1 MNNSIVHQRE
11 ILAAVNHLI
20 HLRDDAKRRNNEETL
35 REYGLSGY
43 SLSELHV
50 IQCIGES
57 VLLNITNISQALG
70 MTKGAISKI
79 CAKLLQRSIVERL
92 KMVDNQK
99 ETYFSLTDEGKQIF
113 AAHEKLHQ
121 QAEAR
126 WLQMLENY
134 SPEELITI
142 KRFITDISHIMG
154 HSRS

>member
-1 MNNSIVHQRE
+1 MSNSTVYQRE

-20 HLRDDAKRRNNEETL
+20 QLRDGIKRGHNEETL

-57 VLLNITNISQALG
+57 VLLNITSISQALG

-79 CAKLLQRSIVERL
+79 CAKLLQRSIVEKL

-113 AAHEKLHQ
+113 SAHEKLHRQ
-121 QAEAR
+121 IEAR
-126 WLQMLENY
+126 WLQILENY
-134 SPEELITI
+134 SPEELMTI
-142 KRFITDISHIMG
+142 KRFIADISNIVG
-154 HSRS
+154 HSR

>member
-1 MNNSIVHQRE
+1 MSDSTVYQRK

-20 HLRDDAKRRNNEETL
+20 PLRDGIKRGHNEEVL

-57 VLLNITNISQALG
+57 VLLNITSISQALG

-79 CAKLLQRSIVERL
+79 CAKLLQRSIVEKL

-99 ETYFSLTDEGKQIF
+99 ETYFSFTDEGKLIF
-113 AAHEKLHQ
+113 SAHEKLHRQ
-121 QAEAR
+121 IEAR
-126 WLQMLENY
+126 WLRILENY
-134 SPEELITI
+134 SPEELMTI
-142 KRFITDISHIMG
+142 RRFIADISD
-154 HSRS
+154 HSR

>member
-1 MNNSIVHQRE
+1 MFNRKVCQCE

-20 HLRDDAKRRNNEETL
+20 HLRDSVKQGHDEETL
-35 REYGLSGY
+35 REYGISGY

-50 IQCIGES
+50 IQCIGAAG
-57 VLLNITNISQALG
+57 LLNITSISQAMK

-79 CAKLLQRSIVERL
+79 CAKLLQRSIVEKL

-99 ETYFSLTDEGKQIF
+99 ETYFSLSIKGKRIF

-121 QAEAR
+121 QAEAK

-134 SPEELITI
+134 SAEELLII
-142 KRFITDISHIMG
+142 KRFVVGVVGVVDHTQE
-154 HSRS
+154 

>member
-1 MNNSIVHQRE
+1 M
-11 ILAAVNHLI
+11 
-20 HLRDDAKRRNNEETL
+20 RRHNEEAL

-57 VLLNITNISQALG
+57 GLLNITSISQVMG

-79 CAKLLQRSIVERL
+79 CAKLFQRSIVEKL

-99 ETYFSLTDEGKQIF
+99 ETYFSLTDERKQIF

-126 WLQMLENY
+126 WLKLLENY
-134 SPEELITI
+134 SLAEWMTI
-142 KRFITDISHIMG
+142 KQFIADMAEPDKSQKPE
-154 HSRS
+154 

>member
-1 MNNSIVHQRE
+1 MSSSIVHQRE
-11 ILAAVNHLI
+11 ILAVVNHLI
-20 HLRDDAKRRNNEETL
+20 HLRDGTKGRSNEKTL
-35 REYGLSGY
+35 SEYGLSGY

-50 IQCIGES
+50 IQCIGKS
-57 VLLNITNISQALG
+57 VLLNITSISQALG

-79 CAKLLQRSIVERL
+79 CAKLLQRSIVEKL

-113 AAHEKLHQ
+113 ATHEKLHQ

-126 WLQMLENY
+126 WLQILENY

-142 KRFITDISHIMG
+142 KRFIADIVDHI
-154 HSRS
+154 R

>member
-1 MNNSIVHQRE
+1 MSNSTIYQRE

-20 HLRDDAKRRNNEETL
+20 HLKDSIKRGHNEETL

-79 CAKLLQRSIVERL
+79 CAKLLRRSIVEKL

-113 AAHEKLHQ
+113 SAHEKLHRQ
-121 QAEAR
+121 IEAK
-126 WLQMLENY
+126 WLLILENY
-134 SPEELITI
+134 SPEELLII
-142 KRFITDISHIMG
+142 RRFIADISDIVD
-154 HSRS
+154 HSR